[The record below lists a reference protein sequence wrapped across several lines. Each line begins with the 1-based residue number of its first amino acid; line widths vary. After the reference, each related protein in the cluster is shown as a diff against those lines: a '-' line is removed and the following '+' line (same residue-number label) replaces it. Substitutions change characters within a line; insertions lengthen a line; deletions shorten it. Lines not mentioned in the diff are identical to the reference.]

1 MTVSPPDVEIGN
13 EIARER
19 VIMSKQLFVDP
30 NVVRAPGK
38 ITFTD
43 IPVNTYQKKVKDEL
57 GNFTT
62 EQFKNIYRDMLV
74 LREFETMIQEIKTT
88 SEYCGVSYTHPGPAH
103 LGIGQE
109 ASAVGEAFMLDVNDM
124 IFGSHR
130 SHCDILAKGLSA
142 IEKLSDEELMNIMEN
157 FLDGK
162 TLKVAETEEHATV
175 KDLAINFLLYGA
187 MAEIFARE
195 TGFNR
200 GLGGSMHTFFTPFGI
215 YPNNAIVGGSGTI
228 AMGAALYKRINRK
241 PGIVV
246 ANLGDGA
253 LGRGP
258 VMEALNMSGMGQL
271 TQLWEDDMKGGLPV
285 MFNIFNNQYGMGG
298 QTVGETM
305 AYDAP
310 ARMGAGFNPNQ
321 MNTER
326 VDGWNP
332 LAVIDAYKR
341 KKQLLL
347 EGKGPCLLDVVTYRM
362 SGHSPSDSSSYRTKE
377 EIQAWW
383 DQDPIVEYR
392 KQLVE
397 AGVATEAECDE
408 IVKYVKDAILRNF
421 KLAIDET
428 VSPRMNLDKNPDELA
443 DMMFTNGH
451 VESFGGDAKPDVNM
465 PMEEN
470 PRVQA
475 IARKERFG
483 IDKNGKP
490 VSKNKV
496 YQLRDGLFEAIIDRF
511 YKDSTLASWGEDVR
525 DWGGAFAVYRG
536 LTEALPYHRLFNSP
550 ISESAIV
557 GGAVGYA
564 MAGGRALV
572 ELMYCDFLAC
582 AGDEVFNQMAKW
594 QAMSAD
600 IIKMPV
606 VLRVSVGS
614 KYGAQHSQ
622 DWTALVAHIPGLKAA
637 FPTTPYDAK
646 GMLAAALAG
655 TDPVIFFESQRIYDV
670 GEQFHEGGVPAEYY
684 EIPFGKADIKRAG
697 KDITILTF
705 GAVMYRALK
714 AADELKEKYGMEAE
728 VIDARSL
735 VPFDYDT
742 VLESVKKT
750 GRLVIVT
757 DACERGSFA
766 SEVARQITEMAF
778 DELDAPPVVVASKN
792 WITPAHELEESF
804 FPQPSWILDAID
816 AKIVPLK
823 GHVRTTNQTLN
834 QKLINERKGV

>member
-1 MTVSPPDVEIGN
+1 
-13 EIARER
+13 
-19 VIMSKQLFVDP
+19 MSKQLFVDP
-30 NVVRAPGK
+30 NVVRAPGV
-38 ITFTD
+38 IHFED
-43 IPVNTYQKKVKDEL
+43 IPVNQYKKTVKDEL
-57 GNFTT
+57 GNFTK
-62 EQFKNIYRDMLV
+62 EQLVTIYRDMLT
-74 LREFETMIQEIKTT
+74 LREFETMINLIKTT
-88 SEYCGVSYTHPGPAH
+88 GEYEGVAYNHPGPAH
-103 LGIGQE
+103 LSMGQE
-109 ASAVGEAFMLDVNDM
+109 AAAVGEAFHLDVNDF

-130 SHCDILAKGLSA
+130 AHSDILAKGLSA
-142 IEKLSDEELMNIMEN
+142 IEKLSDDELMDIMKN

-162 TLKVAETEEHATV
+162 TLKVVEKQAHDSV
-175 KDLAINFLLYGA
+175 KDLAIDFLLYGA

-228 AMGAALYKRINRK
+228 AMGAALYKRVNRK
-241 PGIVV
+241 PGIVI
-246 ANLGDGA
+246 ANIGDGS

-258 VMEALNMSGMGQL
+258 VLEALNMSGMGQL
-271 TQLWEDDMKGGLPV
+271 TKLWRDDMKGGLPV
-285 MFNIFNNQYGMGG
+285 MFNIFNNQYAMGG

-305 AYDAP
+305 GYDAP
-310 ARMGAGFNPNQ
+310 ARLGAGFNPNQ
-321 MNTER
+321 MLAER
-326 VDGWNP
+326 VDGFNP
-332 LAVIDAYKR
+332 LAVIEAYGR
-341 KKQLLL
+341 KKKLLL
-347 EGKGPCLLDVVTYRM
+347 EGKGPALLDVVTYRFA
-362 SGHSPSDSSSYRTKE
+362 GHSPSDSSSYRTKE
-377 EIQAWW
+377 EIAAWEA
-383 DQDPIVEYR
+383 QDPIIEYR
-392 KQLVE
+392 RQLIE
-397 AGVATEAECDE
+397 AGVATEEECDA
-408 IVKYVKDAILRNF
+408 IVAKVKATNLRNF
-421 KLAIDET
+421 KLSIDDS
-428 VSPRMNLDKNPDELA
+428 VSPRMDLEANPDAIA
-443 DMMFTNGH
+443 DLMFTNGH
-451 VESFGGDAKPDVNM
+451 VEKFGDAQPDVNM
-465 PMEEN
+465 PMDEN

-475 IARKERFG
+475 IAKKERWG
-483 IDKNGKP
+483 IDKDGKL

-511 YKDSTLASWGEDVR
+511 YKDPTLVTYGEDVR

-557 GGAVGYA
+557 GSAVGYA

-572 ELMYCDFLAC
+572 ELMYCDFLGC

-606 VLRVSVGS
+606 TLRVSIGS

-622 DWTALVAHIPGLKAA
+622 DWTSLTAHIPGLKIA
-637 FPTTPYDAK
+637 FPATPYDAK
-646 GMLAAALAG
+646 GLMASALVG
-655 TDPVIFFESQRIYDV
+655 TDPVMFFESQRIYDV

-684 EIPFGKADIKRAG
+684 EIPFGKADVKRTG
-697 KDITILTF
+697 KDVTILTF
-705 GAVMYRALK
+705 GAVLYRALK

-728 VIDARSL
+728 IIDARTL
-735 VPFDYDT
+735 VPFDYET
-742 VLESVKKT
+742 VIESVKKT

-778 DELDAPPVVVASKN
+778 DELDAPPVVVASRN

-816 AKIVPLK
+816 AKIVPLP
-823 GHVRTTNQTLN
+823 GHVRVTDQSIEK
-834 QKLINERKGV
+834 KLFNERRGV

>member
-1 MTVSPPDVEIGN
+1 
-13 EIARER
+13 
-19 VIMSKQLFVDP
+19 MSKQLFVDP
-30 NVVRAPGK
+30 NVVRAPGV
-38 ITFTD
+38 IHFED
-43 IPVNTYQKKVKDEL
+43 IPVNQYKKTVKDEL
-57 GNFTT
+57 GNFTK
-62 EQFKNIYRDMLV
+62 EQLVTIYRDMLT
-74 LREFETMIQEIKTT
+74 LREFETMINLIKTT
-88 SEYCGVSYTHPGPAH
+88 GEYEGVAYNHPGPAH
-103 LGIGQE
+103 LSMGQE
-109 ASAVGEAFMLDVNDM
+109 AAAVGEAFHLDVNDF

-130 SHCDILAKGLSA
+130 AHSDILAKGLSA
-142 IEKLSDEELMNIMEN
+142 IEKLSDDELMDIMKN

-162 TLKVAETEEHATV
+162 TLKVVEKQAHDSV
-175 KDLAINFLLYGA
+175 KDLAIDFLLYGA

-228 AMGAALYKRINRK
+228 AMGAALYKRVNRK
-241 PGIVV
+241 PGIVI
-246 ANLGDGA
+246 ANIGDGS

-258 VMEALNMSGMGQL
+258 VLEALNMSGMGQL
-271 TQLWEDDMKGGLPV
+271 TKLWRDDMKGGLPV
-285 MFNIFNNQYGMGG
+285 MFNIFNNQYAMGG

-305 AYDAP
+305 GYDAP
-310 ARMGAGFNPNQ
+310 ARLGAGFNPNQ
-321 MNTER
+321 MLAER
-326 VDGWNP
+326 VDGFNP
-332 LAVIDAYKR
+332 LAVIEAYGR
-341 KKQLLL
+341 KKKLLL
-347 EGKGPCLLDVVTYRM
+347 EGKGPALLDVVTYRFA
-362 SGHSPSDSSSYRTKE
+362 GHSPSDSSSYRTKE
-377 EIQAWW
+377 EIAAWEA
-383 DQDPIVEYR
+383 QDPIIEYR
-392 KQLVE
+392 RQLIE
-397 AGVATEAECDE
+397 AGVATEEECDA
-408 IVKYVKDAILRNF
+408 IVAKVKATNLRNF
-421 KLAIDET
+421 KLSIDDS
-428 VSPRMNLDKNPDELA
+428 VSPRMDLVANPDAIA
-443 DMMFTNGH
+443 DLMFTNGH
-451 VESFGGDAKPDVNM
+451 VEKFGDAQPDVNM

-475 IARKERFG
+475 IAKKERWG
-483 IDKNGKP
+483 IDKDGKL

-511 YKDSTLASWGEDVR
+511 YKDPTLVTYGEDVR

-557 GGAVGYA
+557 GSAVGYA

-572 ELMYCDFLAC
+572 ELMYCDFLGC

-606 VLRVSVGS
+606 TLRVSIGS

-622 DWTALVAHIPGLKAA
+622 DWTSLTAHIPGLKIA
-637 FPTTPYDAK
+637 FPATPYDAK
-646 GMLAAALAG
+646 GLMASALVG
-655 TDPVIFFESQRIYDV
+655 TDPVMFFESQRIYDV

-684 EIPFGKADIKRAG
+684 EIPFGKADVKRAG
-697 KDITILTF
+697 KDVTILTF
-705 GAVMYRALK
+705 GAVLYRALK

-728 VIDARSL
+728 IIDARTL
-735 VPFDYDT
+735 VPFDYET
-742 VLESVKKT
+742 VIESVKKT

-778 DELDAPPVVVASKN
+778 DELDAPPVVVASRN

-816 AKIVPLK
+816 AKIVPLP
-823 GHVRTTNQTLN
+823 GHVRVTDQSIEK
-834 QKLINERKGV
+834 KLSNERRGV

>member
-1 MTVSPPDVEIGN
+1 MPKSLYI
-13 EIARER
+13 
-19 VIMSKQLFVDP
+19 DP
-30 NVVRAPGK
+30 EVVRKSGK
-38 ITFTD
+38 ITFED
-43 IPVNTYQKKVKDEL
+43 IPMNVYQKTVKDEV
-57 GNFTT
+57 GNFTK
-62 EQFKNIYRDMLV
+62 EQLVNIYRDMLT
-74 LREFETMIQEIKTT
+74 LREFETMINLIKTT
-88 SEYCGVSYTHPGPAH
+88 GEYEGVAYNHPGPAH
-103 LGIGQE
+103 LSMGQE
-109 ASAVGEAFMLDVNDM
+109 AAAVGQAFHLTADDF

-130 SHCDILAKGLSA
+130 GHSDILAKGLSA
-142 IEKLSDEELMNIMEN
+142 IEKLSDDELMDIMKN

-162 TLKVAETEEHATV
+162 TLAVVEKQPHDTI
-175 KDLAINFLLYGA
+175 KDLAIDFLLYGA

-228 AMGAALYKRINRK
+228 AMGAALYKRVNRK
-241 PGIVV
+241 KGIVI
-246 ANLGDGA
+246 ANIGDGA

-258 VMEALNMSGMGQL
+258 VLEALNMAGMGQL
-271 TQLWEDDMKGGLPV
+271 NTLWEDDMKGGLPV
-285 MFNIFNNQYGMGG
+285 LFNIVNNQYAMGG

-305 AYDAP
+305 GYDAP

-321 MNTER
+321 MHAER
-326 VDGWNP
+326 VDGYNP
-332 LAVIDAYKR
+332 LAVIEAYGR
-341 KKQLLL
+341 KKELLL
-347 EGKGPCLLDVVTYRM
+347 KGEGPVLLDVLTYRYA
-362 SGHSPSDSSSYRTKE
+362 GHSPSDASSYRTKE
-377 EIQAWW
+377 EMAAWEAI
-383 DQDPIVEYR
+383 DPINTYR
-392 KQLVE
+392 AQLIE
-397 AGVATEAECDE
+397 AGVATAEECDA
-408 IVKYVKDAILRNF
+408 IKAHVKATNLRNF
-421 KLAIDET
+421 KLAIDDS
-428 VSPRMNLDKNPDELA
+428 VSPRMNLDKNPDEIA
-443 DMMFTNGH
+443 DLMFSNGH
-451 VESFGGDAKPDVNM
+451 VEAFSDAKPDVLM
-465 PMEEN
+465 PLEEN

-475 IARKERFG
+475 IAKKERWGF
-483 IDKNGKP
+483 DANGKP

-496 YQLRDGLFEAIIDRF
+496 YQLRDGLFEAIADRF
-511 YKDSTLASWGEDVR
+511 YKDPTMVAYGEENR

-536 LTEALPYHRLFNSP
+536 LTEALPSHRLFNAP

-557 GGAVGYA
+557 GSAVGYA

-572 ELMYCDFLAC
+572 ELMYCDFLGC

-594 QAMSAD
+594 QAMSAG

-684 EIPFGKADIKRAG
+684 EIPFGKADIKRPG

-778 DELDAPPVVVASKN
+778 DYLDAAPTVVASRN

-823 GHVRTTNQTLN
+823 GHVRTTNQALN
-834 QKLINERKGV
+834 EKLRNERRGV

>member
-1 MTVSPPDVEIGN
+1 
-13 EIARER
+13 
-19 VIMSKQLFVDP
+19 MSKQLFVDP

-606 VLRVSVGS
+606 TLRVSVGS

-622 DWTALVAHIPGLKAA
+622 DWSALAAHIPGLKLA
-637 FPTTPYDAK
+637 FPATPYDAK
-646 GMLAAALAG
+646 GLMATALAG
-655 TDPVIFFESQRIYDV
+655 TDPVVFFESQRIYDV
-670 GEQFHEGGVPAEYY
+670 GEQFHEGGVHAEYY

-697 KDITILTF
+697 DDVTILTF
-705 GAVMYRALK
+705 GAVLYRALK
-714 AADELKEKYGMEAE
+714 AADELKEKYGMTAE
-728 VIDARSL
+728 VIDARTL
-735 VPFDYDT
+735 VPFDYET
-742 VLESVKKT
+742 VIASVKKT

>member
-1 MTVSPPDVEIGN
+1 
-13 EIARER
+13 
-19 VIMSKQLFVDP
+19 MSKQLFVDP
-30 NVVRAPGK
+30 NVVRKPGK
-38 ITFTD
+38 ITFQD
-43 IPVNTYQKKVKDEL
+43 IPVNQYQKSVKDEL

-62 EQFKNIYRDMLV
+62 EQFVNIYRDMLV
-74 LREFETMIQEIKTT
+74 LREFETMIQLIKTT
-88 SEYCGVSYTHPGPAH
+88 SEYNGVAYTHPGPAH

-109 ASAVGEAFMLDVNDM
+109 ASAVGEAFHLDVNDI

-130 SHCDILAKGLSA
+130 AHCDILAKGLSA
-142 IEKLSDEELMNIMEN
+142 IEKLSDDELMDIMKN

-162 TLKVAETEEHATV
+162 TLAVVEKQPHDTV
-175 KDLAINFLLYGA
+175 KDLAIDFLLYGA

-228 AMGAALYKRINRK
+228 SMGAALYKRVNRK
-241 PGIVV
+241 KGIVV
-246 ANLGDGA
+246 ANIGDGSLA
-253 LGRGP
+253 RGP
-258 VMEALNMSGMGQL
+258 VLEALNMAGMGQL
-271 TQLWEDDMKGGLPV
+271 TQLWDDEMKGGLPV
-285 MFNIFNNQYGMGG
+285 LFNIFNNQYGMGG

-305 AYDAP
+305 GYDAP

-321 MNTER
+321 MHAER

-332 LAVIDAYKR
+332 LAVIEAYGR

-347 EGKGPCLLDVVTYRM
+347 EGKGPVLLDVVTYRL

-377 EIQAWW
+377 EIAAWEA
-383 DQDPIVEYR
+383 QDPIIAYR
-392 KQLVE
+392 NQLIE
-397 AGVATEAECDE
+397 AGVATEAECDA
-408 IVKYVKDAILRNF
+408 IVATVKDAIFRNF
-421 KLAIDET
+421 KLAIDEEI
-428 VSPRMNLDKNPDELA
+428 SPRMDLVKNPDEIA

-451 VESFGGDAKPDVNM
+451 VEAFSDAKPDVLM

-475 IARKERFG
+475 IAKKERFG
-483 IDKNGKP
+483 IDANGKP

-511 YKDSTLASWGEDVR
+511 YKDPTLITYGEDVR

-536 LTEALPYHRLFNSP
+536 LTEALPYHRLFNAP

-557 GGAVGYA
+557 GSAVGYA

-572 ELMYCDFLAC
+572 ELMYCDFLGC
-582 AGDEVFNQMAKW
+582 AGDEVFNQMSKW

-606 VLRVSVGS
+606 TLRVSVGS

-622 DWTALVAHIPGLKAA
+622 DWTSLTAHIPGLKIA
-637 FPTTPYDAK
+637 FPATPYDAK
-646 GMLAAALAG
+646 GLMATSLAG
-655 TDPVIFFESQRIYDV
+655 TDPVVFFESQRIYDV
-670 GEQFHEGGVPAEYY
+670 GEQFHQGGVPAEYY
-684 EIPFGKADIKRAG
+684 EIPFGKADIKRPG

-705 GAVMYRALK
+705 GAVLYRALK
-714 AADELKEKYGMEAE
+714 AADELKAKYGMEAE
-728 VIDARSL
+728 VIDARTL
-735 VPFDYDT
+735 VPFDYDL

-766 SEVARQITEMAF
+766 SEVARQVTEMAF
-778 DELDAPPVVVASKN
+778 DDLDAPPVVVASKN
-792 WITPAHELEESF
+792 WITPAHELEDAF

-823 GHVRTTNQTLN
+823 GHVRVTNQTLN
-834 QKLINERKGV
+834 AKLINERKGV

>member
-1 MTVSPPDVEIGN
+1 
-13 EIARER
+13 
-19 VIMSKQLFVDP
+19 MSKQLFVDP
-30 NVVRAPGK
+30 NVVRAPGV
-38 ITFTD
+38 IHFED
-43 IPVNTYQKKVKDEL
+43 IPVNQYKKTVKDEL
-57 GNFTT
+57 GNFTK
-62 EQFKNIYRDMLV
+62 EQLVTIYRDMLT
-74 LREFETMIQEIKTT
+74 LREFETMINLIKTT
-88 SEYCGVSYTHPGPAH
+88 GEYEGVAYNHPGPAH
-103 LGIGQE
+103 LSMGQE
-109 ASAVGEAFMLDVNDM
+109 AAAVGEAFHLDVNDF

-130 SHCDILAKGLSA
+130 AHSDILAKGLSA
-142 IEKLSDEELMNIMEN
+142 IEKLSDDELMDIMKN

-162 TLKVAETEEHATV
+162 TLKVVEKQAHDSV
-175 KDLAINFLLYGA
+175 KDLAIDFLLYGA

-228 AMGAALYKRINRK
+228 AMGAALYKRVNRK
-241 PGIVV
+241 PGIVI
-246 ANLGDGA
+246 ANIGDGS

-258 VMEALNMSGMGQL
+258 VLEALNMSGMGQL
-271 TQLWEDDMKGGLPV
+271 TKLWRDDMKGGLPV
-285 MFNIFNNQYGMGG
+285 MFNIFNNQYAMGG

-305 AYDAP
+305 GYDAP
-310 ARMGAGFNPNQ
+310 ARLGAGFNPNQ
-321 MNTER
+321 MLAER
-326 VDGWNP
+326 VDGFNP
-332 LAVIDAYKR
+332 LAVIEAYGR
-341 KKQLLL
+341 KKKLLL
-347 EGKGPCLLDVVTYRM
+347 EGKGPALLDVVTYRFA
-362 SGHSPSDSSSYRTKE
+362 GHSPSDSSSYRTKE
-377 EIQAWW
+377 EIAAWEA
-383 DQDPIVEYR
+383 QDPIIEYR
-392 KQLVE
+392 RQLIE
-397 AGVATEAECDE
+397 AGVATEEECDA
-408 IVKYVKDAILRNF
+408 IVAKVKATNLRNF
-421 KLAIDET
+421 KLSIDDS
-428 VSPRMNLDKNPDELA
+428 VSPRMDLVANPDAIA
-443 DMMFTNGH
+443 DLMFTNGH
-451 VESFGGDAKPDVNM
+451 VEKFGDAQPDVNM

-475 IARKERFG
+475 IAKKERWG
-483 IDKNGKP
+483 IDKDGKL

-511 YKDSTLASWGEDVR
+511 YKDPTLVTYGEDVR

-557 GGAVGYA
+557 GSAVGYA

-572 ELMYCDFLAC
+572 ELMYCDFLGC

-606 VLRVSVGS
+606 TLRVSIGS

-622 DWTALVAHIPGLKAA
+622 DWTSLTAHIPGLKIA
-637 FPTTPYDAK
+637 FPATPYDAK
-646 GMLAAALAG
+646 GLMASALVG
-655 TDPVIFFESQRIYDV
+655 TDPVMFFESQRIYDV

-684 EIPFGKADIKRAG
+684 EIPFGKADVKRTG
-697 KDITILTF
+697 KDVTILTF
-705 GAVMYRALK
+705 GAVLYRALK

-728 VIDARSL
+728 IIDARTL
-735 VPFDYDT
+735 VPFDYET
-742 VLESVKKT
+742 VIESVKKT

-778 DELDAPPVVVASKN
+778 DELDAPPVVVASRN

-816 AKIVPLK
+816 AKIVPLP
-823 GHVRTTNQTLN
+823 GHVRVTDQSIEK
-834 QKLINERKGV
+834 KLSNERRGV